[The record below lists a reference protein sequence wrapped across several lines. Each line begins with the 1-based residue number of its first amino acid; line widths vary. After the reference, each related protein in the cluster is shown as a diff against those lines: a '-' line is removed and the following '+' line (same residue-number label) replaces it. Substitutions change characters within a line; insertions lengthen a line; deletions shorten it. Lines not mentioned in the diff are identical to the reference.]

1 MNRKSGL
8 GHALAAAALVG
19 VLCLPLRSEG
29 TGIPVLDISN
39 LLQNVISVI
48 QETLSVAQEIE
59 QVVNQATQIAQQ
71 IQQLEHEIEMLRN
84 MAINTTPGST
94 VAWGDVQAIFGSLSR
109 ALETGLAIS
118 YALSN
123 VQSTFEDRFPG
134 YVPPTDWSA
143 AYDSWATTVIDTLRG
158 TLASAG
164 INVGDASS
172 VQAALRSLRSAND
185 GAEGRLEAIQIGN
198 QIASLQVE
206 ELAKLRQLAAAQ
218 ISAQNVYLGAQ
229 EAKHAGSAAAF
240 DAWLANAPSTIPV
253 SRGNEG
259 LGLVPRP

>member
-1 MNRKSGL
+1 MNRKSSL
-8 GHALAAAALVG
+8 AHALAAAAVVG

-59 QVVNQATQIAQQ
+59 QVVNQATQIANQ

-84 MAINTTPGST
+84 MSINTTPGST
-94 VAWGDVQAIFGSLSR
+94 VAWGDVQAILGGLNS
-109 ALETGLAIS
+109 AVQTGLAIS

-123 VQSTFEDRFPG
+123 VESTFEDRFPG
-134 YVPPTDWSA
+134 YVPPGDWSA

-164 INVGDASS
+164 INIADASS
-172 VQAALRSLRSAND
+172 VQAGLRALRSAND

-229 EAKHAGSAAAF
+229 EAKQAGSAAAF
-240 DAWLANAPSTIPV
+240 DVWLANAPTTIPV
-253 SRGNEG
+253 SRGDEG
-259 LGLVPRP
+259 LGVVPRP